1 VKTWSQGGGG
11 GVMELFLFLFLTYMV
26 LYAQIIFTKLENR
39 HVRDKLVVGL
49 DIKSA
54 WIDLTELEQSSSTRL

>member
-26 LYAQIIFTKLENR
+26 LYAQLIFTKLVLQKRNS
-39 HVRDKLVVGL
+39 GS
-49 DIKSA
+49 ISS
-54 WIDLTELEQSSSTRL
+54 ELPN